1 MEPHSSNLPL
11 TKRQNEIL
19 KLVQSGLSNKEVA
32 RILDISDGTV
42 KQHLVEVYRRLKV
55 NNRTKAAQMSS
66 TDQSVFLSPEKKE
79 SVSRGQTKTITF
91 SAALQPLHCVKIH
104 LCNPYALLHKLGNK
118 TFTQLNHNLKTA
130 CEQSAR
136 RFDGVVQ
143 GSIEGPLVLFGATI
157 IREDDSLRA
166 VCCAGMVMEIMEKH
180 LAPMMLPAPAIQIVV
195 YSVNVISC
203 TDGQTTTI
211 QGELLTQIS
220 EEGRPSNHRHTVIV
234 LSPDTQRAVSRLRAR
249 YGPLSPLFPGSTA
262 CPLSVRDSFSAP
274 APLTPFV
281 GREAELAEL
290 HQQLALARQ
299 GNSKALLVVGE
310 AGFGMTRLVQQFR
323 EEISSQPDVLWLH
336 SHCHSVFRMVPL
348 HPFLTIL
355 ELLAGCEKVAP
366 IAQRWEQ
373 LTHWVTNLSPP
384 LAKSGRM
391 VLSLLKETA
400 VPASQPQTIRQD
412 DIIFDELAHFIGAV
426 LPSNP
431 AVIVLSLDNLQW
443 MDHYSR
449 LLLSHLANRLNGTR
463 IWLLGAG
470 RKAELR
476 TVLTHSSL
484 QVLSLSRLANR
495 EIQGMLK
502 QMPVATQFDLEQ
514 TDLLLKWSRGV
525 PLFAVEIAQH
535 LVQLKESVLLETIQA
550 HNLFPDSLLSMV
562 LERLQ
567 AISGMDWKM
576 IRALAAS
583 SEEVSMSHLLSW
595 NLHGDAQATE
605 AVTTHL
611 FQAGLLQITSQ
622 GQQKIISFSNE
633 MVRAAIR
640 KTLSEIDLV

>member
-1 MEPHSSNLPL
+1 
-11 TKRQNEIL
+11 
-19 KLVQSGLSNKEVA
+19 
-32 RILDISDGTV
+32 
-42 KQHLVEVYRRLKV
+42 
-55 NNRTKAAQMSS
+55 
-66 TDQSVFLSPEKKE
+66 
-79 SVSRGQTKTITF
+79 
-91 SAALQPLHCVKIH
+91 
-104 LCNPYALLHKLGNK
+104 
-118 TFTQLNHNLKTA
+118 
-130 CEQSAR
+130 
-136 RFDGVVQ
+136 
-143 GSIEGPLVLFGATI
+143 
-157 IREDDSLRA
+157 
-166 VCCAGMVMEIMEKH
+166 
-180 LAPMMLPAPAIQIVV
+180 
-195 YSVNVISC
+195 
-203 TDGQTTTI
+203 
-211 QGELLTQIS
+211 
-220 EEGRPSNHRHTVIV
+220 
-234 LSPDTQRAVSRLRAR
+234 
-249 YGPLSPLFPGSTA
+249 
-262 CPLSVRDSFSAP
+262 
-274 APLTPFV
+274 
-281 GREAELAEL
+281 
-290 HQQLALARQ
+290 
-299 GNSKALLVVGE
+299 
-310 AGFGMTRLVQQFR
+310 
-323 EEISSQPDVLWLH
+323 
-336 SHCHSVFRMVPL
+336 
-348 HPFLTIL
+348 
-355 ELLAGCEKVAP
+355 

-502 QMPVATQFDLEQ
+502 QMPIATQFDLEQ